1 MDVDQLKEVVVSFE
15 NVWIALFADFALK
28 LFPVVTR
35 YIFTV
40 LFHVPLCFY
49 PVFETLKV
57 DQTDRTSTL
66 TSEDKRIVVVFF
78 WPPTESTVDLLLS

>member
-1 MDVDQLKEVVVSFE
+1 
-15 NVWIALFADFALK
+15 
-28 LFPVVTR
+28 
-35 YIFTV
+35 
-40 LFHVPLCFY
+40 VPLCFY

-78 WPPTESTVDLLLS
+78 WSPTESTVDLLLS